1 MKLVSFCGVI
11 GLAVTP
17 GSVGCASPEP
27 VETKP
32 PTALTAPAAPRP
44 ICAAIDSSAKL
55 LREQGLAW
63 GEPRQI
69 LRTGSNW
76 YRIEYENDPRG
87 MERVVLVD
95 PFTGHAEFPMP
106 R

>member
-1 MKLVSFCGVI
+1 MKLSSLCGI
-11 GLAVTP
+11 FSLALIP
-17 GSVGCASPEP
+17 GSAGCASPEP

-32 PTALTAPAAPRP
+32 PKALIAPAAPRP
-44 ICAAIDSSAKL
+44 ICAAIDSSVKL

-87 MERVVLVD
+87 IERVVLVD
-95 PFTGHAEFPMP
+95 PGDGHAEFPMP